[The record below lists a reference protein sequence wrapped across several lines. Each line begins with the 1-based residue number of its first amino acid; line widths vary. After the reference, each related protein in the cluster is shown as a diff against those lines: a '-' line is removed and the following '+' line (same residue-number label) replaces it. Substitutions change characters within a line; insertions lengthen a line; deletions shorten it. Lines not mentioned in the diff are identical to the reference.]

1 MSLTADTIIDRT
13 RLKAQL
19 RNWRL
24 LAIVLAV
31 VAALVLF
38 AKPFQDKTSGGLT
51 ATSLKGDYIARVS
64 IDNVIIED
72 SDRSDILE
80 SLKKDNSVKAL
91 IVQINSPGG
100 TMAGSEILY
109 NQLRDIASV
118 KPVVAIMGSIAAS
131 GGYMTAIA
139 ADRIF
144 AQEGTLTGSIGV
156 IFQTAEVTDL
166 ADRFGVKFL
175 TYKSSPLKASP
186 SPFEKVTPEVEQAV
200 KSIITDSYDIF
211 VDMVQARRKIDRET
225 LLTLADGRVYT
236 GRQALKAQLIDAIG
250 SEKQALKWLHNK
262 RQIKDSLPV
271 KHVKLTREPETLLEL
286 LKGMAGIDKV
296 SIAPFTTTGVM
307 ALWSPAI
314 SVSQ

>member
-1 MSLTADTIIDRT
+1 MSLTADAIIDRT

-19 RNWRL
+19 RHWRL
-24 LAIVLAV
+24 VAIVLAV
-31 VAALVLF
+31 VALILVVK
-38 AKPFQDKTSGGLT
+38 AFQSPGTGLTSG
-51 ATSLKGDYIARVS
+51 SLKGDYIARVA
-64 IDNVIIED
+64 IDNVIVED
-72 SDRSDILE
+72 SDRSEILT
-80 SLKKDNSVKAL
+80 SLKKDSSVKAL

-109 NQLRDIASV
+109 NELRDIAAV
-118 KPVVAIMGSIAAS
+118 KPVVAVMGSIAAS

-175 TYKSSPLKASP
+175 TYKSSPLKAAP
-186 SPFEKVTPEVEQAV
+186 SPFEKVTPEVEKAV
-200 KSIITDSYDIF
+200 ESIIKDSYDIF
-211 VDMVQARRKIDRET
+211 VDMVQERRKIERDT
-225 LLTLADGRVYT
+225 LVTLADGRVYT
-236 GRQALKAQLIDAIG
+236 GRQALKTQLIDAIG
-250 SEKQALKWLHNK
+250 GEKQALKWLHKK

-271 KHVKLTREPETLLEL
+271 KNVKLTREPETLLEL
-286 LKGMAGIDKV
+286 LKGMAGIDGV
-296 SIAPFTTTGVM
+296 SMSPFTSGGVM

-314 SVSQ
+314 SMSH